1 MKVCQTPK
9 NALNLILADRMFD
22 MGFEPQI
29 SRIIQ
34 NIRPD
39 RQTVLFS
46 ATFPRAVE
54 ATVRRILRNPVEIS
68 VRGVSVVS
76 DTIEQHVEVCVASQ
90 QDLILLGS
98 SRRRQSP
105 KIITTYRRLV
115 RERKCFGFCG
125 QARILRRYLAASHD
139 FWLQVFF
146 LTRRKGTLEFSKK
159 KKKRI
164 AQSLEQL
171 LILF

>member
-1 MKVCQTPK
+1 
-9 NALNLILADRMFD
+9 MFD

-29 SRIIQ
+29 SRILQ

-76 DTIEQHVEVCVASQ
+76 DTIEQNVEILHEEDKPRKLLSLVADWYDKGSILVFVDRQESCDAIWSQVMASGYKCGSLHGGKVCP
-90 QDLILLGS
+90 I
-98 SRRRQSP
+98 P
-105 KIITTYRRLV
+105 
-115 RERKCFGFCG
+115 
-125 QARILRRYLAASHD
+125 
-139 FWLQVFF
+139 
-146 LTRRKGTLEFSKK
+146 
-159 KKKRI
+159 
-164 AQSLEQL
+164 
-171 LILF
+171 